1 MKSRLGSSF
10 ASWSAGSPHTQP
22 AVHLLEDLH
31 IARGSKSARD
41 GSGNARRLR
50 ERAGWQWHAGMWLR
64 ERAGQHVDV
73 GSMSLRERATAK
85 TVHAAAPSVGCKR
98 GCCDQVRL
106 GLHTTVE
113 HRCLALALW
122 AVLVPLALSRRE
134 VEVLLHQSLQ
144 CLPSRLWVQGYSVP
158 LFNPGSDV
166 IAGFAR

>member
-1 MKSRLGSSF
+1 M
-10 ASWSAGSPHTQP
+10 P
-22 AVHLLEDLH
+22 EDLH

-50 ERAGWQWHAGMWLR
+50 ERAGWQWHAGMWL
-64 ERAGQHVDV
+64 
-73 GSMSLRERATAK
+73 
-85 TVHAAAPSVGCKR
+85 
-98 GCCDQVRL
+98 
-106 GLHTTVE
+106 LHTTVE

>member
-1 MKSRLGSSF
+1 M
-10 ASWSAGSPHTQP
+10 
-22 AVHLLEDLH
+22 HLREDLR

-50 ERAGWQWHAGMWLR
+50 ERAGWHVGMWLR

-73 GSMSLRERATAK
+73 GSMWLRERATAR
-85 TVHAAAPSVGCKR
+85 TVHAAAPSVR
-98 GCCDQVRL
+98 CCGQVRL

-122 AVLVPLALSRRE
+122 AVLVPLVLSRRE

-144 CLPSRLWVQGYSVP
+144 CLPSRLWVQRYSVP
-158 LFNPGSDV
+158 LFNPGCDV